1 MRICN
6 YPGRAVDATL
16 ALDQKSP
23 METLYQNNW
32 LNADKTIKT
41 IGRKSAAARNHL
53 LAESEPAS
61 IQQAIDTYRSD
72 DRRCDRKYISQ
83 SSGSNGS
90 SSAQQSSSDDENRR
104 TSISSLGRYQLTLEQ
119 MQKLDLN
126 DSNELFRKT
135 MRNLNGYKPSTI
147 RQKHRR
153 NYAGW
158 DEFKEKATID
168 EETKRINQNADRS
181 AHSLPVLNGDVKYY
195 QAFDSNKHS
204 KKVILIP
211 KIKRSQT
218 MRITTTM
225 CPSSSSQSSPSTPP
239 PLLSSMNGNGGRTV
253 NGTATINLRNVF
265 NRQQSH
271 EEQKQLQRMPAT
283 ATISKNFNRF
293 KRNHLPSIRN
303 GTNND
308 DRNDYDDGENGT
320 DDEDKPRRNGHSNN
334 INNTNNRSGNFVA
347 ANNGSS
353 TSECIIPSNFSQF
366 TMKSNGCIKNDQ
378 QKPNGTCDNEFE
390 LRSSALPLAPSTL
403 SKKKP
408 LLRAKSVR
416 INPTPLQDIY
426 YDRRESYGETKTTGT
441 NGISTNCDKRSSNCI
456 NNNNNHQQNGTN
468 GTSERLTLKQKLP
481 RLTSIMK
488 KKPIVIADETPLRPR
503 SKPPP
508 QTPPPPPPQQQQQ
521 MVQQLPPDSGKPILD
536 QWINFYHKKDQQS
549 QQQQQQQQRPQP
561 TNGKTVPPKT
571 KSDKNS
577 STSSLSSMS
586 SGCADCNSNVSD
598 FSIPRPRLIVPVHTY
613 ARKRRTGNLIQVNR
627 TTADDYDDDDATNR
641 RVIIKQPRNS
651 SNTTNNQKYDN
662 GKRPNN
668 NSNDPVL
675 KLIFVLCACDFFCCR
690 ILMWLFS
697 AFFRFSSQSPSHA

>member
-53 LAESEPAS
+53 GENDVITNPNS
-61 IQQAIDTYRSD
+61 TYRPD
-72 DRRCDRKYISQ
+72 ERCLDRKYFSQ
-83 SSGSNGS
+83 SSGSNTS
-90 SSAQQSSSDDENRR
+90 SSAPQSSSDDENRR

-126 DSNELFRKT
+126 QSNELFRKT

-168 EETKRINQNADRS
+168 EEIKQNQNADRS
-181 AHSLPVLNGDVKYY
+181 PPPSNGDLKYY
-195 QAFDSNKHS
+195 QSTFDSSNNNS

-218 MRITTTM
+218 MRITSTM
-225 CPSSSSQSSPSTPP
+225 FPSPPSPSSPP
-239 PLLSSMNGNGGRTV
+239 PLYSMNV
-253 NGTATINLRNVF
+253 NGSKTPNGTTTINLRNVF
-265 NRQQSH
+265 NRQQSQ
-271 EEQKQLQRMPAT
+271 EQQQQQQPRMPT
-283 ATISKNFNRF
+283 ATINKNFNRF
-293 KRNHLPSIRN
+293 KRNNLPSIRN
-303 GTNND
+303 GINND
-308 DRNDYDDGENGT
+308 DGNDYEDDDDVDDGDGGNSI
-320 DDEDKPRRNGHSNN
+320 PNRNGHNNSNG
-334 INNTNNRSGNFVA
+334 NNNNRNSSFVA
-347 ANNGSS
+347 TENGYK
-353 TSECIIPSNFSQF
+353 TTECIIPSNFSQF
-366 TMKSNGCIKNDQ
+366 TMKSNGCIKNDK
-378 QKPNGTCDNEFE
+378 QKPNGTCDNEFK
-390 LRSSALPLAPSTL
+390 LNGAPSAT
-403 SKKKP
+403 KKKP

-426 YDRRESYGETKTTGT
+426 YDRMMADRRESNGDRGEIKTTSIT
-441 NGISTNCDKRSSNCI
+441 TINGISTNCDKRSNNNI
-456 NNNNNHQQNGTN
+456 NNNNINGSN
-468 GTSERLTLKQKLP
+468 GTSERVTLRQKLP

-488 KKPIVIADETPLRPR
+488 KKPIVISDE
-503 SKPPP
+503 PPSR
-508 QTPPPPPPQQQQQ
+508 PPQQHQT
-521 MVQQLPPDSGKPILD
+521 PADGKPILD
-536 QWINFYHKKDQQS
+536 QWINFHHKKSKGQQPQL
-549 QQQQQQQQRPQP
+549 QQQQPQQQQWLQID
-561 TNGKTVPPKT
+561 NGKSVPNKI

-627 TTADDYDDDDATNR
+627 TTAAGDYDRIDANNA
-641 RVIIKQPRNS
+641 VIIKQPRNS
-651 SNTTNNQKYDN
+651 SNINNKQNN
-662 GKRPNN
+662 GKREQQ
-668 NSNDPVL
+668 L
-675 KLIFVLCACDFFCCR
+675 RHQTL
-690 ILMWLFS
+690 
-697 AFFRFSSQSPSHA
+697 